1 VTDHIPAFV
10 VSITPFTADGDIDET
25 ALREHL
31 RRLADAGVGVYLAGG
46 GSGEGFALT
55 LDETARIFEIGA
67 EELKGRV
74 PVRSMG
80 HEPHTAAQLRA
91 VIAAAEAAEL
101 DAAQVYSLDGGHVFR
116 PGPAEIEAYYA
127 DVLDGVGL
135 PLVLSTHP
143 SVGYFLPQGLLERL
157 FAERDV
163 VGVNVTNPDVTY
175 LVDLIDMLAD
185 QGWLGTP
192 IAVHVG
198 GEMQG
203 LTNLALGGH
212 GIVSSMGNLTPRLLA
227 RMHSRY
233 AEGDVA
239 GSAEDFALLL
249 RIYDEFTKIGGSKA
263 LKVALNML
271 GLPGGY
277 PRRPRLPIDES
288 LHPKVRELIDR
299 FGIEELEL
307 GPAGAAR

>member
-1 VTDHIPAFV
+1 MTEHIPPYV
-10 VSITPFTADGDIDET
+10 VSITPFTEGGEIDEP

-31 RRLADAGVGVYLAGG
+31 RRLGDAGVGVYLAGG

-55 LDETARIFEIGA
+55 LPETVRIFEIGA

-74 PVRSMG
+74 PVMSMG
-80 HEPHTAAQLRA
+80 HEPHTATQLHN
-91 VIAAAEAAEL
+91 VIAAAESVGL
-101 DAAQVYSLDGGHVFR
+101 DGAQVYSLDGGHVFR
-116 PGPAEIEAYYA
+116 PNPAELSAYYE
-127 DVLDGVGL
+127 DVLDGISL
-135 PLVLSTHP
+135 PLVVSTHP
-143 SVGYFLPQGLLERL
+143 SVGYFLPPELLERL

-163 VGVNVTNPDVTY
+163 VGVNVTNPDITY

-185 QGWLGTP
+185 RGWLGSP

-227 RMHSRY
+227 RMHTRFH
-233 AEGDVA
+233 EGDVA
-239 GSAEDFALLL
+239 GSAEDFATLL
-249 RIYDEFTKIGGSKA
+249 RIYDEFTKLGGSKA

-288 LHPKVRELIDR
+288 LHPRVRELIDR
-299 FGIEELEL
+299 FGIEEMEL
-307 GPAGAAR
+307 GGGG

>member
-1 VTDHIPAFV
+1 V
-10 VSITPFTADGDIDET
+10 VSITPFTADGEIDEA

-31 RRLADAGVGVYLAGG
+31 RRLGAAGVGVYLAGG

-55 LDETARIFEIGA
+55 LEETVRIFEIGA
-67 EELKGRV
+67 EELKGTV
-74 PVRSMG
+74 PVMSMG
-80 HEPHTAAQLRA
+80 HEPHTAAQLHA
-91 VIAAAEAAEL
+91 VVAAAEAVGL
-101 DAAQVYSLDGGHVFR
+101 DGAQVYSLDGGHVFR
-116 PGPAEIEAYYA
+116 PNPAELEAYYD
-127 DVLDGVGL
+127 DVLAGVSL
-135 PLVLSTHP
+135 PLVISTHP
-143 SVGYFLPQGLLERL
+143 SVGYFLPPALLERL
-157 FAERDV
+157 FTERDV

-185 QGWLGTP
+185 RGWLGTP

-227 RMHSRY
+227 RMHTRFHG
-233 AEGDVA
+233 GDVA
-239 GSAEDFALLL
+239 GSAEDFAMLL
-249 RIYDEFTKIGGSKA
+249 RIYDGFTKLGGSKA
-263 LKVALNML
+263 LKVALTML

-307 GPAGAAR
+307 GGGE